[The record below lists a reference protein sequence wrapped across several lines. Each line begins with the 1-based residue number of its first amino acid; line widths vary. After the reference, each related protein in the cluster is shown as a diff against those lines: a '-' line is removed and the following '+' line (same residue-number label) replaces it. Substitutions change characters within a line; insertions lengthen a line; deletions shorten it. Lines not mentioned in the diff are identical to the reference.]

1 MTAPPFQRL
10 ADAHAPALRRF
21 LAASVGPGDADDAL
35 QETLLAALRA
45 YPPRRADN
53 LKGWLFTIAHRK
65 ALDMHRQR
73 ARRPVAVAVV
83 PEGAAPPDPALEPPD
98 EALWALVHALP
109 DRQRAAVLLR
119 FVGDLAHREV
129 AAALGTS
136 EEAARRALSD
146 GLSRLRE
153 ELA

>member
-10 ADAHAPALRRF
+10 LDAHADAVLRF
-21 LAASVGPGDADDAL
+21 VVASVGRGDADDVF
-35 QETLLAALRA
+35 QETLLAALGA

-65 ALDMHRQR
+65 ALDAHRAR
-73 ARRPVAVAVV
+73 ARRPVAVATV
-83 PEGAAPPDPALEPPD
+83 PETPVEDAERPDD
-98 EALWALVHALP
+98 ALWARVHGLP

-119 FVGDLAHREV
+119 YVGDLPHRDV

-146 GLSRLRE
+146 GLAKLRKE
-153 ELA
+153 MA